1 MPRSGSGTS
10 KNTDSYCFLFY
21 ITTGSWLQ
29 KIKGG
34 ASTDMNSLYSDIEDR
49 QPDRDS
55 GQYSTID
62 IDAPK
67 SKNMPFSYMN
77 NDRTPSGFGS
87 DHSAVKMETVGVTDK
102 NDGTTSAQVYSVPV
116 KPRKPPRSTPVGD
129 INQLY
134 AQPDK
139 SKKLKLTSQS
149 SAYSETQ
156 MVENDLYSA

>member
-1 MPRSGSGTS
+1 
-10 KNTDSYCFLFY
+10 
-21 ITTGSWLQ
+21 
-29 KIKGG
+29 
-34 ASTDMNSLYSDIEDR
+34 MNSLYSEIEDR

-62 IDAPK
+62 IDTPK
-67 SKNMPFSYMN
+67 SKNMPFSYTN
-77 NDRTPSGFGS
+77 NDRSSSGFGS
-87 DHSAVKMETVGVTDK
+87 DHSAAKMETVCVVGTS
-102 NDGTTSAQVYSVPV
+102 DGTTSAQVYSVPV
-116 KPRKPPRSTPVGD
+116 KLRKPPLPSAIGN

-139 SKKLKLTSQS
+139 SKKLKLSSQS

>member
-1 MPRSGSGTS
+1 
-10 KNTDSYCFLFY
+10 
-21 ITTGSWLQ
+21 
-29 KIKGG
+29 
-34 ASTDMNSLYSDIEDR
+34 MNSLYSDIEDR
-49 QPDRDS
+49 QLDRDS

-62 IDAPK
+62 IDTPK
-67 SKNMPFSYMN
+67 SKNMPFSYIN
-77 NDRTPSGFGS
+77 NDQTSSGFGS
-87 DHSAVKMETVGVTDK
+87 EHSAAKMETVGVLDI
-102 NDGTTSAQVYSVPV
+102 NSGTTSAQVYSLPV

>member
-1 MPRSGSGTS
+1 MLRSCSGVASSSTA
-10 KNTDSYCFLFY
+10 
-21 ITTGSWLQ
+21 GSWLQ

-77 NDRTPSGFGS
+77 NDRTFSGFGS
-87 DHSAVKMETVGVTDK
+87 DHSAVRMETVGAIDT

-116 KPRKPPRSTPVGD
+116 KPRKPPLSTPVGD